1 MSDSKGDLLVAE
13 TRVGS
18 VQYSAHA
25 RRRIEEFEVAVRVP
39 GERRDAVAR
48 CNPEDTKSL
57 RSLTRTLVAAV
68 PVIPP
73 NRPIDSLRDDLPLAV
88 RARAAYSNIPL
99 INSGAS
105 CINPRNMLH
114 PYSPHCGFACKIQLG
129 RAHVRTP

>member
-73 NRPIDSLRDDLPLAV
+73 NRLIDSLRDDLPLAV

-99 INSGAS
+99 ISSGAS

-114 PYSPHCGFACKIQLG
+114 PSSPHRKSFVEEKSGS
-129 RAHVRTP
+129 VRVD

>member
-48 CNPEDTKSL
+48 CNPEDTKGL
-57 RSLTRTLVAAV
+57 RSLTRPLIAAV

-73 NRPIDSLRDDLPLAV
+73 HRLIDSLRNDTPHPLHTPGLFQ
-88 RARAAYSNIPL
+88 YT
-99 INSGAS
+99 
-105 CINPRNMLH
+105 
-114 PYSPHCGFACKIQLG
+114 PH
-129 RAHVRTP
+129 HH

>member
-48 CNPEDTKSL
+48 CNPEDTKGL
-57 RSLTRTLVAAV
+57 RSLTRPLIAAV

-73 NRPIDSLRDDLPLAV
+73 NRPPDSLRED
-88 RARAAYSNIPL
+88 IPL
-99 INSGAS
+99 PTRSRCHFPFSHN
-105 CINPRNMLH
+105 
-114 PYSPHCGFACKIQLG
+114 Q
-129 RAHVRTP
+129 TPPPETH